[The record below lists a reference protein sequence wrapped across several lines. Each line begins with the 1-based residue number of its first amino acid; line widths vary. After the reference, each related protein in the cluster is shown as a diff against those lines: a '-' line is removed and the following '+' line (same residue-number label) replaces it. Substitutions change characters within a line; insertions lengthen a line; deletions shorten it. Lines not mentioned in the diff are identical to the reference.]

1 MIVCSPADPDGVD
14 ARALIAELDAALAAI
29 TGDSGASSFDAA
41 DVRGP
46 GAVFLV
52 AWAAD
57 RTAVGCGALR
67 PLADGMAELKR
78 MFARPGTG
86 AGRALLAALEAQATA
101 MGYRAIHLSTRR
113 VNVRAVDFYRRHG
126 YADVA
131 PWGKYAGSE
140 RSVCL
145 GRELIQIDLGDD
157 AAQEHEQAQE
167 TGLRHALGRH
177 RALARLP
184 DVQAFAQQ
192 QGRVGGGAEAG
203 QGMAERHVADAE
215 GEVEQAAEAE
225 HGGDGEIEG
234 GRRRAGWTLLH
245 DVIRVGESSRD
256 DT

>member
-1 MIVCSPADPDGVD
+1 MVDCRVVCTPADPDSVD

-52 AWAAD
+52 ARAAD
-57 RTAVGCGALR
+57 GTAVGCGALR
-67 PLADGMAELKR
+67 PLAPGLAEPVAELKR
-78 MFARPGTG
+78 MYARPGSG
-86 AGRALLAALEAQATA
+86 AGRALLAALEQQARA

-113 VNVRAVDFYRRHG
+113 VNARAVDFYRRHG

-131 PWGKYAGSE
+131 PWGKYVGSG

-157 AAQEHEQAQE
+157 AGQEHEQAQE
-167 TGLRHALGRH
+167 AGLGHALWRH

-184 DVQAFAQQ
+184 DMQAFAQQ
-192 QGRVGGGAEAG
+192 QRGVGGGAEAG
-203 QGMAERHVADAE
+203 QRMAERHVADAE
-215 GEVEQAAEAE
+215 GEVEQAAQAE

-245 DVIRVGESSRD
+245 DVIR
-256 DT
+256 

>member
-1 MIVCSPADPDGVD
+1 MIVCSPADPDSVD
-14 ARALIAELDAALAAI
+14 ARALIAELDAALATI

-52 AWAAD
+52 ARAD
-57 RTAVGCGALR
+57 GMAVGCGALR
-67 PLADGMAELKR
+67 PLADGVAELKR
-78 MFARPGTG
+78 MFARPGSG
-86 AGRALLAALEAQATA
+86 AGHALLAALEAQAAA
-101 MGYRAIHLSTRR
+101 MGYRALHLSTRR
-113 VNVRAVDFYRRHG
+113 VNARAVDFYRRHG

-145 GRELIQIDLGDD
+145 GRELIQVDLGDD
-157 AAQEHEQAQE
+157 AGQEHEQAQE

-184 DVQAFAQQ
+184 DVQAFAHQ

-203 QGMAERHVADAE
+203 QRMAERHVADAE

-225 HGGDGEIEG
+225 HSGDGEIEG

-245 DVIRVGESSRD
+245 DVIRVGGSSRD